1 MDRSDMNRRDFAKLA
16 AAALSGM
23 VAGADRGRAD
33 DAKDKKGE
41 SKGKDPKKP
50 LFLQEPH
57 ICRGLNT
64 CKGKSKDGKNE
75 CAGQGQCATAKAHT
89 CHAENECRGQG
100 GCGKTPGENACKGKG
115 ECAVPLGDK
124 AWAAARKRYEEE
136 MKKAKKEFGKAPPK
150 KDK

>member
-1 MDRSDMNRRDFAKLA
+1 MDRSDLNRRDFTRLA
-16 AAALSGM
+16 SAALGGM
-23 VAGADRGRAD
+23 LAGANLGRAD
-33 DAKDKKGE
+33 DQKDKKE
-41 SKGKDPKKP
+41 EAKPKDPKKP

-57 ICRGLNT
+57 VCRGLNT
-64 CKGKSKDGKNE
+64 CKGKGKGGKND
-75 CAGQGQCATAKAHT
+75 CAGQGSCATAKAHT